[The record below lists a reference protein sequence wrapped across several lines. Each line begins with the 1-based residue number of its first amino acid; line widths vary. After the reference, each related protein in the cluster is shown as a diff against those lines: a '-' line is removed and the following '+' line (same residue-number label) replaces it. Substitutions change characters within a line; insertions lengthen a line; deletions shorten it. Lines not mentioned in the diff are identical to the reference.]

1 MQVAIL
7 AVAATGTAL
16 AFTST
21 PAPFIITSL
30 AAQAPPPLIS
40 TCFSDSK
47 SSLNPSITRTTRLLG
62 KSSSDDNSSILKEG
76 RLVEF
81 TSGSSNN
88 KKGIGAIVGKEG
100 KRNLKILTSTGRTV
114 SVPPRSIK
122 HVVPN
127 GRVDVSD
134 VTQIEEHESAAA
146 AALLDDMEMGGQNV
160 MEMWELLLEEDSE
173 NDASTNTIDLI
184 TVSELLLGDST
195 SISCYATKILLTE
208 GVANYCFKE
217 LGGKLAD
224 ATMYEPRQVHV
235 VENMRG
241 QAEIEAKEA
250 SKWDEIK
257 QRIDDIT
264 SNDEIVMDI
273 ERESDEVQAALLS
286 LESLACL
293 ANLSPEE
300 VQREEKGNEDVA
312 SAKQFIQNIGRR
324 ATPETARTL
333 LISLGIRGWDKHT
346 NMDLIRLNIR
356 TTFDQYLEDAAID
369 IALNPPP
376 DLDKDFRMDLTH
388 LSAFA
393 IDDASTKEIDDA
405 LSVEILS
412 TDNDIPI
419 HSRLRLWV
427 HIADPSRFIE
437 LGSPLDKEAR
447 KRGTSIYLPT
457 GTISMF
463 PMSLASGALSLN
475 PGEVKCALS
484 VGVMLDD
491 AGGIDESTLI
501 ITPSLVKSTRLTYD
515 QVDLLL
521 DPFCMVDNGV
531 DSSDICNS
539 VDDAID
545 MSIETAV
552 ESLRQLQYMSEQRLQ
567 WRIDGGSM
575 ESISPYELP
584 DMTVKATQSAEAI
597 DGWLVDVYAKNVFA
611 ANRIVTECALL
622 ANEAMALYGMTHGV
636 PLPFRGQEMDAISDD
651 EINMTPEGPCR
662 SWLAIQSSR
671 PSQISTNPLP
681 HAGLGLDV
689 YVQGTSPVRRYADL
703 ALHHQIKSHLRGQKL
718 PFPKDDSEDGSG
730 DTVATMIGIARNAA
744 LVGRQLERPAND
756 YWMKEFLRRK
766 GSEITKVLVLSGDR
780 WKGNVYKLFIPEF
793 GAIFSYTSTAS
804 LANGQQ
810 IDMQSSALAEL
821 V

>member
-1 MQVAIL
+1 MQAAIL
-7 AVAATGTAL
+7 AAAAGTAL

-21 PAPFIITSL
+21 SAPFIITTL
-30 AAQAPPPLIS
+30 APSPLIS
-40 TCFSDSK
+40 TSFSADSK
-47 SSLNPSITRTTRLLG
+47 SSLNPSITRTTRLFG
-62 KSSSDDNSSILKEG
+62 KSSSDENSSILKEG

-88 KKGIGAIVGKEG
+88 KKGLGAIVGKEG

-134 VTQIEEHESAAA
+134 VTQIEKHESAAA
-146 AALLDDMEMGGQNV
+146 AALLDDTEVGGQNV
-160 MEMWELLLEEDSE
+160 MEMWELLLEED
-173 NDASTNTIDLI
+173 NDDGASTNTIDLVTI
-184 TVSELLLGDST
+184 SELLLGDST

-224 ATMYEPRQVHV
+224 QTLYEPRQVHV

-250 SKWDEIK
+250 SKWDELK
-257 QRIDDIT
+257 QTIDDIT
-264 SNDEIVMDI
+264 NTDDMVMDI
-273 ERESDEVQAALLS
+273 ERESEEIQAALLS

-300 VQREEKGNEDVA
+300 VQREEKGDEDIA

-324 ATPETARTL
+324 ATPEMARTL
-333 LISLGIRGWDKHT
+333 LVSLGIRGWNKHT
-346 NMDLIRLNIR
+346 NMDLIRLKIR
-356 TTFDQYLEDAAID
+356 TTFDQYLEDAATD
-369 IALNPPP
+369 IASNPPP

-388 LSAFA
+388 LPAFA

-405 LSVEILS
+405 LSAEILS

-427 HIADPSRFIE
+427 HVADPSRFIE

-457 GTISMF
+457 GTIPMF

-501 ITPSLVKSTRLTYD
+501 ITPSLVKTTRLTYD

-531 DSSDICNS
+531 DICES

-545 MSIETAV
+545 MSIEKAV

-575 ESISPYELP
+575 ASISPYELP
-584 DMTVKATQSAEAI
+584 DMTVKAMQSAKAI
-597 DGWLVDVYAKNVFA
+597 DGWQVDVYAKNVFA
-611 ANRIVTECALL
+611 ANRIVTECALA

-681 HAGLGLDV
+681 HAGLGLDA

-718 PFPKDDSEDGSG
+718 PFPKSDSEDGSG
-730 DTVATMIGIARNAA
+730 NTVATMIGIARNAA
-744 LVGRQLERPAND
+744 LVSRQLERPAND

-766 GSEITKVLVLSGDR
+766 GTEITQILVLSSDR

-793 GAIFSYTSTAS
+793 GAIFSYTSNTP

>member
-1 MQVAIL
+1 MQAAIL
-7 AVAATGTAL
+7 ACTAVGSAI

-21 PAPFIITSL
+21 SAPFIITSL
-30 AAQAPPPLIS
+30 APPPLIS
-40 TCFSDSK
+40 TSFSDDSK

-62 KSSSDDNSSILKEG
+62 KSSSDENSSILKEG

-81 TSGSSNN
+81 TSGSSNS
-88 KKGIGAIVGKEG
+88 KKGLGAIVGKEG

-127 GRVDVSD
+127 GRIDASD
-134 VTQIEEHESAAA
+134 VTQIEKHESAAA
-146 AALLDDMEMGGQNV
+146 AVLLDDMEVGGQNV
-160 MEMWELLLEEDSE
+160 MEMWELLLEEDNE
-173 NDASTNTIDLI
+173 DDASTNTIDLVTI
-184 TVSELLLGDST
+184 SELLLGDST

-208 GVANYCFKE
+208 GVASYCFKE

-250 SKWDEIK
+250 SEWDELK
-257 QRIDDIT
+257 QRIDDVT
-264 SNDEIVMDI
+264 SNDDMVMNI
-273 ERESDEVQAALLS
+273 ERESEEIQAALLS

-300 VQREEKGNEDVA
+300 VQREEKGDEDIA

-324 ATPETARTL
+324 ATPEMARTL

-346 NMDLIRLNIR
+346 NMDLIRLKIR

-369 IALNPPP
+369 IASNPPP

-388 LSAFA
+388 LPAFA

-447 KRGTSIYLPT
+447 RRGTSIYLPT
-457 GTISMF
+457 GAIPMF

-484 VGVMLDD
+484 VGVMLDV

-501 ITPSLVKSTRLTYD
+501 ITPSLVKTTRLTYD

-531 DSSDICNS
+531 DSSDICES

-552 ESLRQLQYMSEQRLQ
+552 ESLRQLQYMSEQRLR
-567 WRIDGGSM
+567 WRIDGGSL

-597 DGWLVDVYAKNVFA
+597 DGWQIDIYAKNVFA
-611 ANRIVTECALL
+611 ANRIVTECALA
-622 ANEAMALYGMTHGV
+622 ANEAMALYGMSHGV
-636 PLPFRGQEMDAISDD
+636 PFPFRGQEMDAISDD

-718 PFPKDDSEDGSG
+718 PFPKNDSDDGVG

-766 GSEITKVLVLSGDR
+766 GTDITQVLVLSGDR

-793 GAIFSYTSTAS
+793 GAIFSYTSTTP
-804 LANGQQ
+804 LANGQK
-810 IDMQSSALAEL
+810 IDMQSSALSAL